1 MKYLPYIFPKKRGA
15 PGKGTSFLILCFFI
29 KLKLATTGRT
39 FFFIQTPFFHSL
51 IISSGNGFFLPESP
65 DNKSEPRCPD
75 LLCAYPLR
83 WSDGFH
89 RYYNNRFPLSHYS
102 RKYTMWSHT
111 FHQQLH
117 SIPAADPLNREYG
130 KTGWH
135 FPTKFRPAIPSP
147 FSLIA
152 S

>member
-51 IISSGNGFFLPESP
+51 IISSGNGFFLPGSP
-65 DNKSEPRCPD
+65 DNRSEPRCPD

-83 WSDGFH
+83 
-89 RYYNNRFPLSHYS
+89 
-102 RKYTMWSHT
+102 
-111 FHQQLH
+111 
-117 SIPAADPLNREYG
+117 
-130 KTGWH
+130 
-135 FPTKFRPAIPSP
+135 
-147 FSLIA
+147 
-152 S
+152 